1 MNKKLVEVVAA
12 VIENE
17 NNEILCALRSP
28 IMTLPNMW
36 EFPGGKVEEGESLY
50 TAIEREIKEE
60 LKRKDLKEE
69 ERKSLEEELKDGVN
83 VKLEDTDKVNASYLR
98 KAIKEL
104 NPKITDEKI
113 DSYKESYK
121 SFAWAV
127 AVAPADDPEIAVVA
141 MIPQG
146 ESSSNAML
154 LIREVLGSY
163 FDLDNNKGEKN
174 NKNDENTG
182 TIEKENI
189 NFVSQMKK

>member
-1 MNKKLVEVVAA
+1 MDFLEKLDD
-12 VIENE
+12 
-17 NNEILCALRSP
+17 
-28 IMTLPNMW
+28 
-36 EFPGGKVEEGESLY
+36 KVLEK
-50 TAIEREIKEE
+50 INEIKEE